1 MALFNF
7 LEQVDMAI
15 QPKRW
20 WPLSRHPI
28 LQFGRMKA
36 RSESAENRVQR
47 NRRNRRNRRKG
58 RNGFN
63 IQGPVPIVASPFPR
77 VPGITNTSTFTRRNG
92 SSSVITLVARNPT
105 RGRWICRT
113 IRRFTLRWSLFGVWP
128 APAVGRPSRGNAI
141 WWTMWSLL
149 TMASPV
155 RPAVFAFA
163 RSPSLRTTGS
173 WCTPML

>member
-20 WPLSRHPI
+20 RPLSRHPI

-47 NRRNRRNRRKG
+47 NRRNRRNRRKEG
-58 RNGFN
+58 TDSISKVLSPLWQVLSHEYQVSQTRLLSHGGTEVQVWSPWLREILQEEGGFA
-63 IQGPVPIVASPFPR
+63 GPSGGSPCGEAF
-77 VPGITNTSTFTRRNG
+77 
-92 SSSVITLVARNPT
+92 SVC
-105 RGRWICRT
+105 G
-113 IRRFTLRWSLFGVWP
+113 P